1 MSNITPIRPRLATRQ
16 ISGFVPPEGWVPLG
30 TADLTDPEVEDF
42 LEGIAAAYREDL
54 SSSFHVKGAVFD
66 TRAFAG
72 ITVIPRAIEG
82 VMP

>member
-16 ISGFVPPEGWVPLG
+16 ISGFVTSEGWVPLG
-30 TADLTDPEVEDF
+30 TADLTDPQVEEF
-42 LEGIAAAYREDL
+42 LAGIQAGFLDGNGGAFIV
-54 SSSFHVKGAVFD
+54 SGAVFD